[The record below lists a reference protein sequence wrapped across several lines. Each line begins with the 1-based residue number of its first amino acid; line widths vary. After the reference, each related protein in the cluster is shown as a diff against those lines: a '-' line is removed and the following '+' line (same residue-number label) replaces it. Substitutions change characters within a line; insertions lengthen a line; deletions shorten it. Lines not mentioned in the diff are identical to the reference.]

1 MYNSLHS
8 SLSIFVKVGFSINLQ
23 TIVMSCVVMVIFFDG
38 EINVKI
44 VQTTDEC
51 WSTDC
56 KIAEDNSCH

>member
-1 MYNSLHS
+1 
-8 SLSIFVKVGFSINLQ
+8 
-23 TIVMSCVVMVIFFDG
+23 MSCVVMVIFFDG

-56 KIAEDNSCH
+56 KIAEDKSCH